1 MNSASDF
8 GQRFAAQTLALKN
21 FFRGCKKTKK
31 FTVKT
36 KKMKAIIS
44 IVCIL
49 LSTMSNAQSN
59 WNNKQDSLDF
69 QNCLKILTELFEG
82 RLVKNGRV
90 QKNMIPSR
98 YYWGS
103 CCEEGTLNDH
113 PKFEISY
120 KNFLNSELRK
130 NLNTANKSY
139 RKETDEN
146 GLISITIGF
155 DGVYTDGPRT
165 GEQISYSIEFYKKEG
180 IIHLYAIDMPSKLNE

>member
-1 MNSASDF
+1 M
-8 GQRFAAQTLALKN
+8 
-21 FFRGCKKTKK
+21 KT
-31 FTVKT
+31 
-36 KKMKAIIS
+36 IIS

-59 WNNKQDSLDF
+59 WENKQDSLDF
-69 QNCLKILTELFEG
+69 QNCLKILTELFDG
-82 RLVKNGRV
+82 KLLKNGKV
-90 QKNMIPSR
+90 QKNLVPSR

-103 CCEEGTLNDH
+103 CCKEGTLEDY
-113 PKFEISY
+113 PSFEISY
-120 KNFLNSELRK
+120 KNILNPELRK
-130 NLNTANKSY
+130 NLNSASKSY